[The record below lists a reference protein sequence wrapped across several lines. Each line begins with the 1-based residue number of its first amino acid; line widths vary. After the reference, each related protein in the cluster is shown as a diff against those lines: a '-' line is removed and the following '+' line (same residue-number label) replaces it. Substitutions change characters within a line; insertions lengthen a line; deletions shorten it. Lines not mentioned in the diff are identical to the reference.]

1 MFKSF
6 AEKLPTSSKPSS
18 RSPQPSKKGSP
29 QPSKSRSPQPS
40 KKGAPAAPD
49 PTRPATLQWA
59 VKLMVAG
66 AAASTVY
73 LVFAIIVTA
82 SIKTDLSRWNAT
94 QPKAKQYTA
103 SQLNSLATY
112 YVVSTIVIGLLA
124 IGLWLWMAKMNG
136 NGRKWARIVATVLF
150 ALWSYYT
157 YVSIGE
163 THGAATLVTS
173 TGIVLVTWLI
183 GLASLFLLWRPA
195 SSAFY
200 SEQTR

>member
-6 AEKLPTSSKPSS
+6 TEKLPTSSKPSS
-18 RSPQPSKKGSP
+18 RSPQSSKP
-29 QPSKSRSPQPS
+29 QSS
-40 KKGAPAAPD
+40 KKGAPPSPD
-49 PTRPATLQWA
+49 PTPPTTLQWA
-59 VKLMVAG
+59 RKLMVAG
-66 AAASTVY
+66 AAVSTVY
-73 LVFAIIVTA
+73 LVFAVIVTA

-94 QPKAKQYTA
+94 EPKSKQLTA

-124 IGLWLWMAKMNG
+124 IGLWLWMAKMNSK
-136 NGRKWARIVATVLF
+136 GRKWARIVATVLF

-163 THGAATLVTS
+163 THGAATLITS
-173 TGIVLVTWLI
+173 TVIVLVTWFI
-183 GLASLFLLWRPA
+183 GLGALFLLWRPA

-200 SEQTR
+200 NEQSR